1 MHQMPHGHYPPHAYT
16 APPPHPLQVP
26 QQPHVK
32 AEPVDNRYMLSNTPS
47 MPYGIPSLSGPQLG
61 RPAVPG
67 QQVSYQPVNGRP
79 PSATSHAPPPPTA
92 RYPPAAAA
100 AAAQPAPTARI
111 PQVDG
116 PSSSSSESPSPPPS
130 QNYAPRASHPSLPQ
144 PSQNSSTTKADDSE
158 AINSDLDDSDSE
170 NEQEGIEGGA
180 ADTDIVFCTYD
191 KVGGGYVLF
200 NVCLMFTAFNRLLA

>member
-1 MHQMPHGHYPPHAYT
+1 MAVRALSSPCVIS
-16 APPPHPLQVP
+16 HPVQVP

-32 AEPVDNRYMLSNTPS
+32 AEPVDNRYMLSGGGSGLTA
-47 MPYGIPSLSGPQLG
+47 YGIPQLPGPQIPG
-61 RPAVPG
+61 RQSVPG
-67 QQVSYQPVNGRP
+67 QQVSYPPANGRP
-79 PSATSHAPPPPTA
+79 ASAAAQAPPPPTA
-92 RYPPAAAA
+92 RYPAAPA
-100 AAAQPAPTARI
+100 QTPARI

-130 QNYAPRASHPSLPQ
+130 QNYAPRATHPSLPQ
-144 PSQNSSTTKADDSE
+144 PAQNPAVPKADDSE

-191 KVGGGYVLF
+191 KVCASSVFGTTWSRCVSRRWP
-200 NVCLMFTAFNRLLA
+200 V